1 MKKQDNKQ
9 WELIVKFI
17 TKIYCSGKLVKE
29 STRDSEKYI
38 FYGDT
43 KKECIEKAKKAGRY
57 GNFYTKNFNLI
68 DQF

>member
-1 MKKQDNKQ
+1 MKKQTQ
-9 WELIVKFI
+9 QFELTAKFI
-17 TKIYCSGKLVKE
+17 TKTYCGGKLVKE
-29 STRDSEKYI
+29 STRYSDKYI

>member
-1 MKKQDNKQ
+1 MKKQSQ
-9 WELIVKFI
+9 QFELTAKFI
-17 TKIYCSGKLVKE
+17 TKTYCCGKLVKE

-57 GNFYTKNFNLI
+57 GNFYTKNFKLI

>member
-1 MKKQDNKQ
+1 MQKQTQ
-9 WELIVKFI
+9 QFELIAKFI
-17 TKIYCSGKLVKE
+17 TKTYCCGKLVKE
-29 STRDSEKYI
+29 STRDSDKYI